1 MMSDLFIGLC
11 GKKGSGKSYVAENM
25 RDLRGAKITRFADTL
40 KDMMRV
46 MGFNEGQINGNL
58 KEVACDMLNGKT
70 PRYAMQTLGT
80 EWGRNLLHENIWVD
94 MLVAKANKETGIV
107 VVDDVRFPNEIK
119 AIRENGGV
127 VAWVERV
134 SVYEGDD
141 EHASETSVSAADCD
155 VWIDNTLPISEVL
168 TNVEGWARLQKDIR
182 NKNEK

>member
-11 GKKGSGKSYVAENM
+11 GKKGSGKSYVAENL
-25 RDLRGAKITRFADTL
+25 RDMRGAKIMRFADCL

-46 MGFNEGQINGNL
+46 MGFSEGQINGNL

-94 MLVAKANKETGIV
+94 MLVAKANKEAGIV

-119 AIRENGGV
+119 AIRDNGGV
-127 VAWVERV
+127 VAWVERI
-134 SVYEGDD
+134 SIYEGDD
-141 EHASETSVSAADCD
+141 EHSSETSVGSADCD
-155 VWIDNTLPISEVL
+155 VWIDNTLPISEVI